1 MIDGEDVALAS
12 APTLKR
18 LRQEIQIVFQNP
30 YGSLNP
36 RQTIGKALE
45 EPLLV
50 NTAMSAAEREGR
62 RARNH
67 GEGRPP
73 ARISITAIRICFPA
87 ASGNASPSRVRLC

>member
-1 MIDGEDVALAS
+1 MIEGEDVANAD
-12 APTLKR
+12 AARRKR

-50 NTAMSAAEREGR
+50 NTKMSARG
-62 RARNH
+62 AR
-67 GEGRPP
+67 GGGA
-73 ARISITAIRICFPA
+73 AR
-87 ASGNASPSRVRLC
+87 